1 LKVQKMLP
9 SQIDI
14 TIISAVFVIAFVFT
28 ILAVGVYTYISGGHQ
43 AVIDASA
50 ITAQIRII

>member
-1 LKVQKMLP
+1 MQKMLP